1 MFFTVGEM
9 DYPLNSFQVE
19 DGGVELHGLY
29 AFTLTGRGGI
39 SFVVAAG
46 SPEEKYKW
54 MEDIQN
60 AISRAIKKVS
70 FQSRF

>member
-1 MFFTVGEM
+1 MG
-9 DYPLNSFQVE
+9 YLLNSVQVE

-29 AFTLTGRGGI
+29 AFTLTGYGGTT
-39 SFVVAAG
+39 FVVAAG

-60 AISRAIKKVS
+60 AISKAIKKVS
-70 FQSRF
+70 FR